1 MDALNFAY
9 WLQGFF
15 EISGNT
21 KLNETQ
27 VQVIKDH
34 LKLVFEKQTPNR
46 GLDSQKFCNPN
57 PFITI
62 TPANPFPDLSK
73 GPTCSAETSNKVGL
87 TLNDNVAPLTFDE
100 GVSPLTLDGNV
111 SPLTF
116 EGKNYTISSNGAK

>member
-1 MDALNFAY
+1 MEALNFAY

-46 GLDSQKFCNPN
+46 GLDSQKFCNPS
-57 PFITI
+57 PFIS
-62 TPANPFPDLSK
+62 PAGPFVDLSK
-73 GPTCSAETSNKVGL
+73 GPVCSSTGSTANIELPDGIS
-87 TLNDNVAPLTFDE
+87 PLTFDD
-100 GVSPLTLDGNV
+100 GVKPLTVDGGV
-111 SPLTF
+111 EPLTF
-116 EGKNYTISSNGAK
+116 GDK